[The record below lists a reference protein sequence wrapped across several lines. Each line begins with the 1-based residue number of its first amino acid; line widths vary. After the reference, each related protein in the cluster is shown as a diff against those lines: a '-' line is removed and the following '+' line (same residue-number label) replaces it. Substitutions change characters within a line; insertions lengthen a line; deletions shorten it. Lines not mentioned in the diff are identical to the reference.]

1 MQNFLKHYRKEG
13 ESVSTEDGL
22 TVKENEDGSFTLEW
36 DKNDPR
42 YSMFNEFSEE
52 QITAMLQQGL
62 QQIIEEGENL

>member
-1 MQNFLKHYRKEG
+1 M
-13 ESVSTEDGL
+13 STEDGL

-42 YSMFNEFSEE
+42 YAMFNEFSEE
-52 QITAMLQQGL
+52 QITAMLELGL

>member
-1 MQNFLKHYRKEG
+1 
-13 ESVSTEDGL
+13 VSTEDGL

-52 QITAMLQQGL
+52 QMTAMLELGL
-62 QQIIEEGENL
+62 QQILQENGDL

>member
-1 MQNFLKHYRKEG
+1 M
-13 ESVSTEDGL
+13 STEDGL

-52 QITAMLQQGL
+52 QMTAMLELGL

>member
-1 MQNFLKHYRKEG
+1 
-13 ESVSTEDGL
+13 VSTEDGL

-52 QITAMLQQGL
+52 QMTAMLELGL

>member
-1 MQNFLKHYRKEG
+1 M
-13 ESVSTEDGL
+13 STEDGL

-52 QITAMLQQGL
+52 QMTAMLELGL
-62 QQIIEEGENL
+62 QQILQENGDL

>member
-1 MQNFLKHYRKEG
+1 M
-13 ESVSTEDGL
+13 STEDGL

-62 QQIIEEGENL
+62 QQVIEEGENL

>member
-1 MQNFLKHYRKEG
+1 M
-13 ESVSTEDGL
+13 SAEDGL

-42 YSMFNEFSEE
+42 YAMFNEFSEE

-62 QQIIEEGENL
+62 NQIIEEDENL